1 MPRKSK
7 REIERDLQTL
17 DDAGDGAGMGLYVFE
32 RENHVDTLED
42 TTRPD
47 LMIPDDVRGGYKTAT
62 PAYVTPEE
70 YPGSI
75 LFVTPSVV
83 DTWPG
88 DTDDDAIPIPEL
100 WDSLT
105 GEQLREERRRREAN
119 ADPIPP
125 VLEDHAR

>member
-17 DDAGDGAGMGLYVFE
+17 DDTDDAAEVGIYVFE
-32 RENHVDTLED
+32 RENHVETRTDAA
-42 TTRPD
+42 RPD
-47 LMIPDDVRGGYKTAT
+47 LTIPDDVRGGYETAT
-62 PAYVTPEE
+62 PTYVTPEE
-70 YPGSI
+70 YPGPI

-83 DTWPG
+83 ETWPERTG
-88 DTDDDAIPIPEL
+88 DDAVPIPEL

-119 ADPIPP
+119 DDPIPP
-125 VLEDHAR
+125 VLEDYA